1 MRFEI
6 QRFEQKQRRGM
17 SNVQTG
23 KKQSVR
29 EFLVLTLRSPG
40 QTQQNNNKNMTI
52 TKQKKTK
59 TTNNNQ
65 NNKSHQNAQGGFW
78 EKSRVAKSQRN
89 NLRSQQTLSFN
100 VNINTTETSEVGAP
114 IKAQK
119 TAKILIKLLGIFCN
133 EKLTK
138 CRKTQNF
145 CAATNGFACFRSS
158 ALVKCNIFPI

>member
-100 VNINTTETSEVGAP
+100 VNINTTETSEVGAL

-119 TAKILIKLLGIFCN
+119 NAKILIKLLEIFLMKN
-133 EKLTK
+133 SQSVEKPKSFVL
-138 CRKTQNF
+138 RLMD
-145 CAATNGFACFRSS
+145 S
-158 ALVKCNIFPI
+158 LVFEAQL